1 VFPIMLSSACLPT
14 SSQLASSLPVSH
26 SRLPAWGFL
35 LKRASAC
42 FTLLLPQTQ
51 LSLQGQVRKKDA
63 LIDKL
68 RAQLTRAEAKYRARL
83 DAAHSPGGCCLPCM
97 HASDEIH
104 AC

>member
-1 VFPIMLSSACLPT
+1 MCFQPAAKPVSAHLLPACLQP
-14 SSQLASSLPVSH
+14 A
-26 SRLPAWGFL
+26 RLLLTFALVGVL
-35 LKRASAC
+35 LKRAPAC
-42 FTLLLPQTQ
+42 FTLLPPQTQ